1 MQIKILLRLE
11 IKFEIV
17 VHVVQSIIVNQFD

>member
-1 MQIKILLRLE
+1 MQIEILLRLE

-17 VHVVQSIIVNQFD
+17 ALVVQSIIVNQFD

>member
-1 MQIKILLRLE
+1 MQIEILLRLE

-17 VHVVQSIIVNQFD
+17 AHVVQSIIVNQFD